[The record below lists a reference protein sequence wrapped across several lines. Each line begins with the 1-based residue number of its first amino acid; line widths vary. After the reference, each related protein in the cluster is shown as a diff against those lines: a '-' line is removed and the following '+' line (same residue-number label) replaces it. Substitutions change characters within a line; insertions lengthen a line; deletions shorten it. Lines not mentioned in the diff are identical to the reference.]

1 MTETKIFEIANDV
14 FKNEIEGIIEVQHLL
29 NAEFSQ
35 AVRLLSQ
42 CSGKVIV
49 MGIGKS
55 GHIANKIA
63 ATMASTGTSAFFV
76 HPTEALHGD
85 LGMIGQNDVVI
96 AISYSGES
104 DELNAALAVIRRK
117 KIPII
122 AITGKI
128 NSTLAKVSKHVLNIA
143 VSKEAC
149 PLGLAPTTSTT
160 ACLVLGDALAVCI
173 YTLKGFKLEDFALS
187 HPGGSLGR
195 RLLITVD
202 DIMRSGDRLPV
213 VAFNA
218 NLTEIVLEISKK
230 GLGLTAVID
239 NLGKLIGVITDGDL
253 RRLLDNYDKFNTLTA
268 QEIMNKSPK
277 TLVTNT
283 LAIVAV
289 ELMEK
294 NKINGFLIVDASN
307 KPIGAFNVH
316 DLIAAK
322 LL

>member
-1 MTETKIFEIANDV
+1 MNETKVFEIANEV
-14 FKNEIEGIIEVQHLL
+14 FKNEVEGIHEVQQLL
-29 NAEFSQ
+29 NQEFAQ
-35 AVRLLSQ
+35 AVYLLSK

-104 DELNAALAVIRRK
+104 DELNAALAVIKRK
-117 KIPII
+117 DIAVI
-122 AITGKI
+122 AITGNTK
-128 NSTLAKVSKHVLNIA
+128 STLAKLSKHVLNIA
-143 VSKEAC
+143 VTKEAC

-173 YTLKGFKLEDFALS
+173 YSLKGFKLEDFALS

-195 RLLITVD
+195 RLLIKVN
-202 DIMRSGDRLPV
+202 DIMRCGERLPV
-213 VAFNA
+213 VALNA
-218 NLTEIVLEISKK
+218 NLTDIVLEISNK

-239 NLGKLIGVITDGDL
+239 NLGKLVGVITDGDL
-253 RRLLDNYDKFNTLTA
+253 RRILDNYNKFNTLTA
-268 QEIMNKSPK
+268 QDIMNKSPK
-277 TLVTNT
+277 TLETNT

-294 NKINGFLIVDASN
+294 NKINGFLIVDEQH
-307 KPIGAFNVH
+307 KPIGAFNIH